1 MLNLVSAI
9 QWWVWLIVGIVGAII
24 YFVVMVKVNREFRA
38 RYDFSLYGGGF
49 LMLIAEVGIVLA
61 IVFRENK
68 IILIAGLAVAALL
81 ILITLIYNIKRLG
94 GVGGLALI
102 CQLLFSVCSLFAFL
116 NLFSREGR
124 RSLVTD
130 SLRDDFYVRRRRREL
145 EESEEEDRYY

>member
-38 RYDFSLYGGGF
+38 RYNFSLYGGGF
-49 LMLIAEVGIVLA
+49 LMLIAEAGIVLA

-81 ILITLIYNIKRLG
+81 ILITLIYNIKRIG
-94 GVGGLALI
+94 GVGVLALI

-124 RSLVTD
+124 RSL
-130 SLRDDFYVRRRRREL
+130 LRDSARDEFYVRRRRREL